1 MVASS
6 KRPFRQPT
14 RRWPGHLGIAVTCLL
29 LAALAGG
36 LTSCAYFN
44 TFYHAKK
51 YYSKAQRL
59 QRESR
64 SEKLSSEA
72 SRAYDSAIEKCV
84 KVIVEQGGGWKA
96 GIDDALF
103 LMGACYYGKREYETA
118 IKKFN
123 ELMLNYPDSQHV
135 PEALFYTGLCYHRTR
150 NYGTAERVFD
160 RVLRDHPELE
170 RRDEIFFI
178 TAQGL
183 EAEGD
188 EDRALRQYRRLHTD
202 FRKSERREDAL
213 GRIGEIY
220 FNRGEYDSALTAFE
234 DFAQITQDDE
244 LYFEAQ
250 LDAGACL
257 VRLGEHDRAVG
268 IYESVLPDNPERNE
282 QGGQVWL
289 AMAEAENRRG
299 RHEQALEHLG
309 KVSEHFAKRGLGLEA
324 DFRLGYTHEVYLQDY
339 EKARESY
346 ETATR
351 SRQRS
356 VFKEQA
362 NRRLQNLS
370 YLEELQVSLDGEA
383 TAAQQRA
390 DAALKVAEFALFE
403 SDDAEEALEHYQEV
417 IRGFPDSEA
426 ATRAAYARA
435 WIHHNR
441 TDSLALAAR
450 EFEELVEGDPGSPQ
464 AEQALAHLTDIGLSE
479 PRRAALG
486 QLVRSAK
493 AREQRLADSMAVV
506 ESLAVADSLA
516 LVADS
521 LAVLAAERA
530 TAVETV
536 AGEAVADSA
545 QIEVLEG
552 NRPPDSSSLPMSP
565 IAEMDSSGTRRRQ
578 LSEEEMRRRPPRP
591 EAGPT
596 PLAGQGSPDSARTL
610 PDSTGQAVTDTL
622 TAQPAVPDTLPAPQD
637 EESS

>member
-1 MVASS
+1 
-6 KRPFRQPT
+6 
-14 RRWPGHLGIAVTCLL
+14 
-29 LAALAGG
+29 
-36 LTSCAYFN
+36 
-44 TFYHAKK
+44 
-51 YYSKAQRL
+51 
-59 QRESR
+59 
-64 SEKLSSEA
+64 
-72 SRAYDSAIEKCV
+72 
-84 KVIVEQGGGWKA
+84 
-96 GIDDALF
+96 
-103 LMGACYYGKREYETA
+103 
-118 IKKFN
+118 
-123 ELMLNYPDSQHV
+123 
-135 PEALFYTGLCYHRTR
+135 
-150 NYGTAERVFD
+150 
-160 RVLRDHPELE
+160 
-170 RRDEIFFI
+170 
-178 TAQGL
+178 
-183 EAEGD
+183 
-188 EDRALRQYRRLHTD
+188 
-202 FRKSERREDAL
+202 
-213 GRIGEIY
+213 
-220 FNRGEYDSALTAFE
+220 
-234 DFAQITQDDE
+234 
-244 LYFEAQ
+244 
-250 LDAGACL
+250 
-257 VRLGEHDRAVG
+257 
-268 IYESVLPDNPERNE
+268 
-282 QGGQVWL
+282 
-289 AMAEAENRRG
+289 
-299 RHEQALEHLG
+299 
-309 KVSEHFAKRGLGLEA
+309 
-324 DFRLGYTHEVYLQDY
+324 VYLQDY